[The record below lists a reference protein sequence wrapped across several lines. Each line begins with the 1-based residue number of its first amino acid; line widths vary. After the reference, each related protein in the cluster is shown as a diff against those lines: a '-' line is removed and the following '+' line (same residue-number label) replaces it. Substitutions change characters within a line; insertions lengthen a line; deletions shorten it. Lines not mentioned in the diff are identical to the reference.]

1 MFNEQKLL
9 DNAIEAWMRHHRM
22 TYSLLEK
29 LTDDQ
34 LYNEVL
40 KPDLTNFARHYEEM
54 AKVQEA
60 YADAFISGMLDFS
73 SLPQDSVYKGN
84 KSKAELKANLEKAD
98 KLVLKNVKACLSD
111 RVIDIFGNSC
121 SRIDL
126 VHTMLHHE
134 LFHHG
139 MFSVFSYDM
148 KFNLPQDWNDFW
160 WTVAPFDN

>member
-1 MFNEQKLL
+1 MFSEQILL

-34 LYNEVL
+34 LYQEVL
-40 KPDLTNFARHYEEM
+40 KPDLTSFARHYEEI

-60 YADAFISGMLDFS
+60 YADAFITGKLDFS
-73 SLPQDSVYKGN
+73 GLPQDSAYKGN
-84 KSKAELKANLEKAD
+84 KTKYELKTNLENAD
-98 KLVLKNVKACLSD
+98 DLVLKNAKACPPD
-111 RVIDIFGNSC
+111 RVIDIFENRC
-121 SRIDL
+121 NRIDL

-139 MFSVFSYDM
+139 MFAVFSYNM
-148 KFNLPQDWNDFW
+148 QFNLPRDWNDFW
-160 WTVAPFDN
+160 WTIAPFND